1 METIA
6 IIVGVIT
13 GIGAITGGG
22 YKCYRDVRNRNRPE
36 QEIVVHEVQTP
47 VTPPPSPIL
56 DKIVK
61 QAVKHHLEQYDSD
74 TDTEIDI
81 KIHIQTHNKEER
93 DYNGDDKHS

>member
-6 IIVGVIT
+6 IILGVVT
-13 GIGAITGGG
+13 GVGAITGAG
-22 YKCYRDVRNRNRPE
+22 YKCYQEMRNRPE
-36 QEIVVHEVQTP
+36 QQIVIEQQVP
-47 VTPPPSPIL
+47 ATPPPSPVL

-81 KIHIQTHNKEER
+81 KIHIQTHNHEER
-93 DYNGDDKHS
+93 E

>member
-13 GIGAITGGG
+13 GISAITGGG
-22 YKCYRDVRNRNRPE
+22 YKCYRDIRNRNRPE
-36 QEIVVHEVQTP
+36 QEIAVHEIQTS
-47 VTPPPSPIL
+47 VTPPPSPVL

-61 QAVKHHLEQYDSD
+61 QAMKHHMGQYDSD

-81 KIHIQTHNKEER
+81 HINIHTSNHDENLGKLKDKE
-93 DYNGDDKHS
+93 